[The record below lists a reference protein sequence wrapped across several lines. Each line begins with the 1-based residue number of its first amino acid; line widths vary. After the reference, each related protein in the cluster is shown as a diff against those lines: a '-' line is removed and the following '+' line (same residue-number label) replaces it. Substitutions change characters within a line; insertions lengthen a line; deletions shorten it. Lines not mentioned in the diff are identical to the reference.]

1 MANSPPRPRYL
12 LVTLNNNLPSVKH
25 RAAVVFL
32 HSPFGPSPSI
42 LVTVLRYHERPH
54 DSHYGHDYRNVTT
67 TRSAIKAAR
76 VTRFTTI
83 AKIPANLPKAF
94 LITSANAEGHGARRR
109 FLRMRSSA

>member
-1 MANSPPRPRYL
+1 MSGPMIAITGTITG
-12 LVTLNNNLPSVKH
+12 TL
-25 RAAVVFL
+25 
-32 HSPFGPSPSI
+32 
-42 LVTVLRYHERPH
+42 
-54 DSHYGHDYRNVTT
+54 TT
-67 TRSAIKAAR
+67 TKSVIKAAR

>member
-1 MANSPPRPRYL
+1 MSGPTI
-12 LVTLNNNLPSVKH
+12 VITGTITGTL
-25 RAAVVFL
+25 
-32 HSPFGPSPSI
+32 
-42 LVTVLRYHERPH
+42 
-54 DSHYGHDYRNVTT
+54 TT
-67 TRSAIKAAR
+67 TRSVIKAAR